1 MCLLRICVFTIY
13 VGCVFGDLIVFLG
26 CPWSPALSKS
36 MTIHVCHYII
46 LYYIILYYIYISNIL
61 LHIYYISFYDISLHS
76 LFLIDFQDP

>member
-26 CPWSPALSKS
+26 CPWSPALFKS

-46 LYYIILYYIYISNIL
+46 LYYIIYIYIYQIYYYIYI
-61 LHIYYISFYDISLHS
+61 YISFYDISLHS